1 MSIEKM
7 SLVTL
12 RGERAYL
19 DEALLLAAS
28 TGYFHLEEA
37 TQLSEYGNVLTV
49 MKEENPYSP
58 ILKVLEDIS
67 EATEL
72 KLTGA
77 PYDKLQI
84 ESKDFEDYVA
94 DLDNRLKKLISKR
107 SGILQLLDSH
117 KKTLK
122 HLHHLENLEYNF
134 DDIFSCKYLQVRF
147 GRLPVE
153 SYDKL
158 HYYKDKPFV
167 IFSYDNDGA
176 YHWCLYLCADTDKL
190 EIDGLFNSLY
200 FERMRIPDYAH
211 GTPSQSIAFINKD
224 IEREELELK
233 NVTDKIKEIITSE
246 QKTLCMIYS
255 KMKVLSQAYEL
266 RKYAAFV
273 KGDFVLLG
281 FIPQKKE
288 AKFTTVMEA
297 LKTRVEVS
305 IKPAEADE
313 RLTPPVK
320 LNNWKLIKPFELFVD
335 MYGLPSY
342 KDIDPTPFVGITY
355 ILLFGLMFGDLGQG
369 FIIFLLG
376 LFLDKKKNVPLGG
389 VMSRIGVSSMI
400 FGFLYGSV
408 FGFEELLVPVHM
420 ALFGKEHLVHIMAQE
435 TTNMILIGA
444 IAIGIL
450 IIIAAMIMNVVLGFR
465 KRDMQR
471 AIFSNN
477 GLAGLVFYVAVIV
490 GAVMMLLGGVNLFTP
505 VYIILFIAVP
515 LLIMFLQEPLG
526 NLVKKKKMFHEGVG
540 GFVIESFFE
549 MFEVLLSFVTNTMSF
564 LRVGGFILSHAGMMA
579 VVMTLAEMVSAGAS
593 PVVII
598 IGNIFVMG
606 MEGLIV
612 GIQVLR
618 LEFYEIFSRF
628 FDAEGKPFTPAQTE
642 IAQ

>member
-1 MSIEKM
+1 MCI
-7 SLVTL
+7 
-12 RGERAYL
+12 RDR
-19 DEALLLAAS
+19 
-28 TGYFHLEEA
+28 
-37 TQLSEYGNVLTV
+37 
-49 MKEENPYSP
+49 
-58 ILKVLEDIS
+58 
-67 EATEL
+67 
-72 KLTGA
+72 
-77 PYDKLQI
+77 
-84 ESKDFEDYVA
+84 
-94 DLDNRLKKLISKR
+94 
-107 SGILQLLDSH
+107 
-117 KKTLK
+117 
-122 HLHHLENLEYNF
+122 
-134 DDIFSCKYLQVRF
+134 
-147 GRLPVE
+147 
-153 SYDKL
+153 
-158 HYYKDKPFV
+158 
-167 IFSYDNDGA
+167 
-176 YHWCLYLCADTDKL
+176 
-190 EIDGLFNSLY
+190 
-200 FERMRIPDYAH
+200 
-211 GTPSQSIAFINKD
+211 
-224 IEREELELK
+224 
-233 NVTDKIKEIITSE
+233 IITSE

-389 VMSRIGVSSMI
+389 VMSRIGVSSMV

-526 NLVKKKKMFHEGVG
+526 NLVKKKKMFHEGIG

-579 VVMTLAEMVSAGAS
+579 VVMTLAEMVSAGAVS
-593 PVVII
+593 YTHLFCCQEMCPVKAIDVKRK
-598 IGNIFVMG
+598 F
-606 MEGLIV
+606 
-612 GIQVLR
+612 R
-618 LEFYEIFSRF
+618 
-628 FDAEGKPFTPAQTE
+628 
-642 IAQ
+642 